1 MEKFEVFADSVR
13 ESLEKS
19 RKACQAIRTDYEN
32 GNKFGIPGGTLA
44 VDPKMHDNNLYVIE
58 KQQEAIEAMFNLLI
72 MMDNRIK
79 D

>member
-1 MEKFEVFADSVR
+1 M
-13 ESLEKS
+13 
-19 RKACQAIRTDYEN
+19 
-32 GNKFGIPGGTLA
+32 
-44 VDPKMHDNNLYVIE
+44 DPKRHDNNLYVIE

>member
-13 ESLEKS
+13 ESLETS
-19 RKACQAIRTDYEN
+19 RKACQAIRAEYEN
-32 GNKFGIPGGTLA
+32 GSKFGIPGGTLA
-44 VDPKMHDNNLYVIE
+44 VDPKGHDNNLYVIE
-58 KQQEAIEAMFNLLI
+58 KQQEALETMFNLLI